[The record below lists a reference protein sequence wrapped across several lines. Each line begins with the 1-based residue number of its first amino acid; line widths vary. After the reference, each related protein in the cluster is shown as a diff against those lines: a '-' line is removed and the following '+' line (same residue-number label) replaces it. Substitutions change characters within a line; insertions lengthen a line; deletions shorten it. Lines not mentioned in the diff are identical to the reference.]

1 MLGPL
6 RGFVLAAAF
15 ALPTTAAAQLQLN
28 QNFVTQGPSPSFGP
42 TFIVQSGDAPPS
54 GGVAGAVGPIVADPV
69 NANTLFVG
77 TPWGGIWKTTN
88 GGTTWTPLTD
98 KQATLSISSLAFD
111 PTDPARNTLIAGT
124 GLTANGSV
132 LGLTASGGL
141 RNGLLYTQ
149 DGGNTWT
156 SLGSATLANQSVVGV
171 AARGSVLVAGTY
183 EISGFASAT
192 ERNTGALYRST
203 DGGAN
208 FMKISGTMG
217 LPNGPISS
225 IVGDPNNP
233 NRLYAAVTAPDA
245 TAAGKASTALF
256 VSDDTGAHWSQVF
269 GAGQSGGKIQSTT
282 QTIIKVA
289 TGPGGAVAVA
299 VVNYPTT
306 GGSVVT
312 GLFWSGDSGA
322 NWKPLTVPALTNPAL
337 NQGSAIAIDA
347 NNKNLVYVTGDGIP
361 TDPFTLPAFRID
373 ASTGTVTSLTNGNTT
388 NGSTVHSDSRAIA
401 FDANGRLIVTSDG
414 TIYARTNPQSDSG
427 AWSRISGNVSAFEVY
442 KVGYDAVGKRLTAAA
457 QDNGVTIQSGRNAPL
472 WNAVMGADGI
482 NLFVNDV
489 TLAASGRSVFYGA
502 TQNLGSPARIIRDTQ
517 GNFLGPQTGGWG
529 VGAKVT
535 CTLNGIH
542 GECADLVAGANNPN
556 FGGTRW
562 VNKCRPD
569 SHGVWRHQ
577 CVRHSGH
584 VDRNPGPGRSYGR
597 SHADGSRPDSR
608 WSVWSTDRLW
618 HA

>member
-1 MLGPL
+1 MLGRL

-28 QNFVTQGPSPSFGP
+28 QNFVTQGPTPSFGP
-42 TFIVQSGDAPPS
+42 TFTVQSGDAPPN
-54 GGVAGAVGPIVADPV
+54 GGVAGAVGPVVADPV

-156 SLGSATLANQSVVGV
+156 SLGAAILANQSVVGV

-183 EISGFASAT
+183 EISGFAAAT

-203 DGGAN
+203 DGGAS
-208 FMKISGTMG
+208 FTKISGTAG

-225 IVGDPNNP
+225 IVGDPNNS
-233 NRLYAAVTAPDA
+233 NRLYTAVTAPDA

-269 GAGQSGGKIQSTT
+269 GAAQSGGKIQSTT

-306 GGSVVT
+306 GGSAVT
-312 GLFWSGDSGA
+312 GLFWSGNSGA
-322 NWKPLTVPALTNPAL
+322 NWSSLPLPALTSPDL
-337 NQGSAIAIDA
+337 NQGSVNSAIAIDP
-347 NNKNLVYVTGDGIP
+347 NNKNLVYVSGDGNANA
-361 TDPFTLPAFRID
+361 TVPAFRID
-373 ASTGTVTSLTNGNTT
+373 VTQMTSDSITDANTA
-388 NGSTVHSDSRAIA
+388 NGSTVHSDSRAIT
-401 FDANGRLIVTSDG
+401 FDANGRLISRPTARSMQGRIPRTIAGCGHGSAATS
-414 TIYARTNPQSDSG
+414 P
-427 AWSRISGNVSAFEVY
+427 
-442 KVGYDAVGKRLTAAA
+442 
-457 QDNGVTIQSGRNAPL
+457 PL
-472 WNAVMGADGI
+472 KS
-482 NLFVNDV
+482 
-489 TLAASGRSVFYGA
+489 TRS
-502 TQNLGSPARIIRDTQ
+502 PM
-517 GNFLGPQTGGWG
+517 
-529 VGAKVT
+529 
-535 CTLNGIH
+535 
-542 GECADLVAGANNPN
+542 
-556 FGGTRW
+556 TRW
-562 VNKCRPD
+562 V
-569 SHGVWRHQ
+569 
-577 CVRHSGH
+577 
-584 VDRNPGPGRSYGR
+584 
-597 SHADGSRPDSR
+597 
-608 WSVWSTDRLW
+608 SVWPWRRRTTASPSSPLAMRSSGTRSW
-618 HA
+618 VQTASMSS